1 MKKLIGIIASVGLAG
16 AFLMPATSAGA
27 AQNEPIG
34 VTAILANYEVTKSLL
49 RANVTVTGVYP
60 GGSTIAPPGKVGLE
74 FPVTAVKKGR
84 AEHNGEL
91 FLSHT
96 GAMGWRTVVVT
107 NLKADL
113 DKGTLTGRV
122 YATDTDLGNYTI
134 FKLTNVKNKAPNTSY
149 TVKLAPGAASLLNS
163 SLGVSVFRDG
173 MRIGSGQTTFYAD

>member
-1 MKKLIGIIASVGLAG
+1 M
-16 AFLMPATSAGA
+16 
-27 AQNEPIG
+27 G
-34 VTAILANYEVTKSLL
+34 VTAMLVNYEVTKSIL

-74 FPVTAVKKGR
+74 FPVTAVKKGKT
-84 AEHNGEL
+84 EHNGQL

-107 NLKADL
+107 NLKADF

-134 FKLTNVKNKAPNTSY
+134 FKLTKVKTSGSSTSY
-149 TVKLAPGAASLLNS
+149 TVKLAPGVASLMNS
-163 SLGVSVFRDG
+163 SLGVSVFSEG
-173 MRIGSGQTTFYAD
+173 MRVGSGQTTYYGQ